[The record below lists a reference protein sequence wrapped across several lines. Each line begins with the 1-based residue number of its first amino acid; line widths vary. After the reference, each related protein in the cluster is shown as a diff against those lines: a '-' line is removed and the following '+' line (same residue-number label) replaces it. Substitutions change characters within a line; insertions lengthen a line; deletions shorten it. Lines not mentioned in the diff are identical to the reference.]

1 MGKSVITSGQIK
13 KIHTLVS
20 KMGYK
25 DEWYRDKLQSLYKVG
40 SSKKLTEFQAECFI
54 EKLEDEAVETG
65 VWVRHG
71 CGNRPGMA
79 TDKQLKKI
87 RAMWFYVCNSGNP
100 KERDSQLRTLL
111 ENKAKVSDLR
121 FVTKIKANTIITILE
136 DMTIRKKKKELEEKI
151 NA

>member
-1 MGKSVITSGQIK
+1 
-13 KIHTLVS
+13 
-20 KMGYK
+20 
-25 DEWYRDKLQSLYKVG
+25 
-40 SSKKLTEFQAECFI
+40 
-54 EKLEDEAVETG
+54 
-65 VWVRHG
+65 
-71 CGNRPGMA
+71 
-79 TDKQLKKI
+79 
-87 RAMWFYVCNSGNP
+87 VCNSGNP